1 MSLPNLFRRGGPR
14 STSVT
19 DQDASLVFKNYNI
32 IDGDLKPHRMLCA
45 AKLCGI
51 REFANSDVKVVT
63 GCTSMPGTKD
73 KFCFKH
79 RSEETPVRTGK
90 DVSSETREK
99 LKKHRK
105 DLSASEK
112 AQNDNIYI

>member
-1 MSLPNLFRRGGPR
+1 MDLKDELAKSFQEGWTKVHKYDRPGCRTCL
-14 STSVT
+14 
-19 DQDASLVFKNYNI
+19 I

-79 RSEETPVRTGK
+79 RSEETPVPGWQ
-90 DVSSETREK
+90 
-99 LKKHRK
+99 
-105 DLSASEK
+105 DLAGFRRGQK
-112 AQNDNIYI
+112 WP

>member
-1 MSLPNLFRRGGPR
+1 MDLKAELAKSFQERWTKVHKCDRPGCESCL
-14 STSVT
+14 
-19 DQDASLVFKNYNI
+19 I

-79 RSEETPVRTGK
+79 RREETPERTGK

-99 LKKHRK
+99 LKNT
-105 DLSASEK
+105 EK
-112 AQNDNIYI
+112 ICLHQKRLKTTTST